1 MVEPSAARRVAV
13 IGGGISGLAAAHR
26 LIEHSTSD
34 CPVDVTL
41 FETSERVGG
50 VFGTVRIDDYLVE
63 TGADMFITNQPA
75 AVRLC
80 ERLGIADQL
89 VPTDPTFRGS
99 LVLRNGRPVP
109 IPEGFMLLSPA
120 KVWPVLT
127 SPIFSPLG
135 KLRMGLEYFVPR
147 KRGNK
152 EESLAQF
159 VRRRF
164 GREAFDRLIQPLVG
178 GIYTADPEK
187 LSLKATMPRFLDME
201 RQSRSLIQAS
211 RKPATGSAGEGDS
224 GSAAETGGSGARYG
238 LFTAPRGGM
247 SVLID
252 RLREIVESSGTVRTQ
267 TRVESLARTP
277 DGRFTLRVCPQN
289 GEAAD
294 ETFDAVV
301 VALRTH
307 HAADLLDGVASNGD
321 ASADRRRSIP
331 NVERLTEL
339 LRSIEYSSAAIV
351 VSGHRLEDVRHPLNA
366 FGLVIPH
373 TEGRRI
379 LAVSFTSR
387 KFPGRA
393 PEGRVLLRTFIGGAL
408 QPEMLLHSDDELF
421 QIVREEL
428 ASMLGVS
435 GEPEFERIVRYN
447 NAMPQYHL
455 GHLDR
460 VSAIE
465 SLTAGVPG
473 LELVGNAYRG
483 VGLPDCIRYAEA
495 SVDRLLDVLAEPATV

>member
-1 MVEPSAARRVAV
+1 MSESSNARRVAV

-26 LIEHSTSD
+26 LIEQASPD
-34 CPVDVTL
+34 RPVEVTL
-41 FETSERVGG
+41 FEASDRVGG
-50 VFGTVRIDDYLVE
+50 VFGTIHIDDYLVE

-75 AVRLC
+75 AVKLC

-89 VPTDPTFRGS
+89 IPTDPTFRGS

-120 KVWPVLT
+120 KIWPVLT

-135 KLRMGLEYFVPR
+135 KLRMGFEFFLPR
-147 KRGNK
+147 KRGHE

-164 GREAFDRLIQPLVG
+164 GREAFERLIQPLVG

-201 RQSRSLIQAS
+201 RQSRSLIRAS
-211 RKPATGSAGEGDS
+211 RRQATSSTSERKS
-224 GSAAETGGSGARYG
+224 GSAAETDGSGARYG

-252 RLREIVESSGTVRTQ
+252 RLREIVETSGTVRTQ

-277 DGRFTLRVCPQN
+277 DGRFHLRVCPQN
-289 GEAAD
+289 GEVAD
-294 ETFDAVV
+294 EQFDSVV

-307 HAADLLDGVASNGD
+307 HAAELLATDSG
-321 ASADRRRSIP
+321 SADGAAIP
-331 NVERLTEL
+331 NLERLTEL

-351 VSGHRLEDVRHPLNA
+351 VSGHRLENVKHPLQA

-393 PEGRVLLRTFIGGAL
+393 PAGHVMLRTFIGGAL
-408 QPEMLLHSDDELF
+408 QPELLQQSDAELF
-421 QIVREEL
+421 QVVREEL
-428 ASMLGVS
+428 ASILGVS
-435 GEPEFERIVRYN
+435 GEPDFERIVRYE

-495 SVDRLLDVLAEPATV
+495 SADRLLESQVEPARV

>member
-1 MVEPSAARRVAV
+1 MSESSNVRRVAV

-26 LIEHSTSD
+26 LIEQST
-34 CPVDVTL
+34 PERPIEVTL
-41 FETSERVGG
+41 FEASDRVGG
-50 VFGTVRIDDYLVE
+50 VFGTIHIDDYLVE

-75 AVRLC
+75 AVKLC

-89 VPTDPTFRGS
+89 IPTDPTFRGS
-99 LVLRNGRPVP
+99 LVLRNGKPVP

-120 KVWPVLT
+120 KIWPVFT

-135 KLRMGLEYFVPR
+135 KLRMGLEYFLPR
-147 KRGNK
+147 KKGHQ

-164 GREAFDRLIQPLVG
+164 GSEAFDRLIQPLVG

-201 RQSRSLIQAS
+201 RQSRSLIRAS
-211 RKPATGSAGEGDS
+211 RKSAASSAGEGES
-224 GSAAETGGSGARYG
+224 GSAAETEGSGARYG

-252 RLREIVESSGTVRTQ
+252 RLRGIVETSGSVRTQ
-267 TRVESLARTP
+267 TRVESLARTS
-277 DGRFTLRVCPQN
+277 DGRFTLRVCPQ
-289 GEAAD
+289 GAAATD
-294 ETFDAVV
+294 AQFDAVV

-307 HAADLLDGVASNGD
+307 HAAELLGGETAGD
-321 ASADRRRSIP
+321 QDASIP

-351 VSGHRLEDVRHPLNA
+351 VSGHRLENVKHPLKA

-373 TEGRRI
+373 TEGRRT

-393 PEGRVLLRTFIGGAL
+393 PEGRVMLRTFIGGAL
-408 QPEMLLHSDDELF
+408 QPELLQQSDDELF
-421 QIVREEL
+421 QVVREEL
-428 ASMLGVS
+428 ASILGVS
-435 GEPEFERIVRYN
+435 GEPEFERIVRYE

-465 SLTAGVPG
+465 GLTAGVPG

-495 SVDRLLDVLAEPATV
+495 SADRLMESLARTAGV

>member
-1 MVEPSAARRVAV
+1 MSESSNARRVAV

-26 LIEHSTSD
+26 LIEQSSPD
-34 CPVDVTL
+34 RPVEVTL
-41 FETSERVGG
+41 FEASDRVGG
-50 VFGTVRIDDYLVE
+50 VFGTIHIDDYLVE

-75 AVRLC
+75 AVKLC

-89 VPTDPTFRGS
+89 IPTDPTFRGS

-120 KVWPVLT
+120 KIWPVLT

-135 KLRMGLEYFVPR
+135 KLRMGIEFFLPR
-147 KRGNK
+147 KRGHE

-164 GREAFDRLIQPLVG
+164 GREAFERLIQPLVG

-187 LSLKATMPRFLDME
+187 LSLTATMPRFLDME
-201 RQSRSLIQAS
+201 RQSRSLIRAS
-211 RKPATGSAGEGDS
+211 RRQATSSAGDRNS
-224 GSAAETGGSGARYG
+224 GSAAETDGSGARYG

-252 RLREIVESSGTVRTQ
+252 RLREIVETSGKVRTQ

-277 DGRFTLRVCPQN
+277 DGRFRLRVCPRN
-289 GEAAD
+289 GEVAD
-294 ETFDAVV
+294 EQFDSVV

-307 HAADLLDGVASNGD
+307 HAAELLATD
-321 ASADRRRSIP
+321 AGSADGTAIP
-331 NVERLTEL
+331 NLERLTEL

-351 VSGHRLEDVRHPLNA
+351 VSGHRLENVRHPLNA

-393 PEGRVLLRTFIGGAL
+393 PAGHVMLRTFLGGAL
-408 QPEMLLHSDDELF
+408 QSELLQQSDAELF
-421 QIVREEL
+421 QVVREEL
-428 ASMLGVS
+428 TSILGVS
-435 GEPEFERIVRYN
+435 GEPDFERIVRYE

-495 SVDRLLDVLAEPATV
+495 SADRLLESQAEPATV

>member
-1 MVEPSAARRVAV
+1 MSDCPSARRIAV

-26 LIEHSTSD
+26 LIEQSSHER
-34 CPVDVTL
+34 PVDVTL
-41 FETSERVGG
+41 FEAGDRVGG
-50 VFGTVRIDDYLVE
+50 VFGTVHIDDYLVE

-75 AVRLC
+75 AVKLC

-89 VPTDPTFRGS
+89 IPTDSTFRGS
-99 LVLRNGRPVP
+99 LVLRNGKPVP

-120 KVWPVLT
+120 KIWPVLT

-135 KLRMGLEYFVPR
+135 KLRMGFEYFLPR
-147 KRGNK
+147 KKGHE

-164 GREAFDRLIQPLVG
+164 GHEAFDRLIQPLVG

-201 RQSRSLIQAS
+201 RQSRSLIRAA
-211 RKPATGSAGEGDS
+211 RKPTSASAGEGDS
-224 GSAAETGGSGARYG
+224 GSAVETDGSGARYG

-247 SVLID
+247 SVMID
-252 RLREIVESSGTVRTQ
+252 RLATIVSTSGTVRTQ
-267 TRVESLARTP
+267 TRIETLSRTS
-277 DGRFTLRVCPQN
+277 DGRFTLRVAPHD

-294 ETFDAVV
+294 ETFDAAI

-307 HAADLLDGVASNGD
+307 HAAELIAGNAGSIGE
-321 ASADRRRSIP
+321 ASIP
-331 NVERLTEL
+331 NVDRLTEL

-351 VSGHRLEDVRHPLNA
+351 VSAHKLEDIKHPLNA

-373 TEGRRI
+373 SEGRRI

-393 PEGRVLLRTFIGGAL
+393 PDGRVILRTFIGGAL
-408 QPEMLLHSDDELF
+408 QPEMLQQSDDELF
-421 QIVREEL
+421 QVVREEL
-428 ASMLGVS
+428 ASILGAS

-465 SLTAGVPG
+465 GLTAGVPG

-495 SVDRLLDVLAEPATV
+495 SADRLLESASKPASA

>member
-1 MVEPSAARRVAV
+1 MSDSPRARRIAV

-26 LIEHSTSD
+26 LIEQSTPER
-34 CPVDVTL
+34 PVDVTL
-41 FETSERVGG
+41 FEASDRVGG
-50 VFGTVRIDDYLVE
+50 VFGTIHIDDYLVE

-75 AVRLC
+75 AVKLC
-80 ERLGIADQL
+80 ERLGIADEL
-89 VPTDPTFRGS
+89 IPTDPTFRGS
-99 LVLRNGRPVP
+99 LVLRNGKPVP

-120 KVWPVLT
+120 KIWPVLT

-135 KLRMGLEYFVPR
+135 KLRMGFEFFLPR
-147 KRGNK
+147 KKGHE
-152 EESLAQF
+152 EESLARF

-164 GREAFDRLIQPLVG
+164 GREAFERLIQPLVG

-201 RQSRSLIQAS
+201 RQSRSLIRAS
-211 RKPATGSAGEGDS
+211 RKSASSSAGEGES
-224 GSAAETGGSGARYG
+224 GSGSETDGSGARYG

-247 SVLID
+247 SVLIE
-252 RLREIVESSGTVRTQ
+252 LLAKTVSESGTVRTQ
-267 TRVESLARTP
+267 TRVESLTRTS
-277 DGRFTLRVCPQN
+277 DGQFALRVQPQN
-289 GEAAD
+289 GGASD
-294 ETFDAVV
+294 EIFDSVL

-307 HAADLLDGVASNGD
+307 HAADLLAGDAVSNGE
-321 ASADRRRSIP
+321 ASIP
-331 NVERLTEL
+331 NVERLKEL

-351 VSGHRLEDVRHPLNA
+351 VSGHRLENIKHPLDA

-393 PEGRVLLRTFIGGAL
+393 PEGRVMLRTFVGGAL
-408 QPEMLLHSDDELF
+408 QPELLQQTDEELF
-421 QIVREEL
+421 QVVREEL
-428 ASMLGVS
+428 ASILGVS
-435 GEPEFERIVRYN
+435 GEPDFERIVRYE

-465 SLTAGVPG
+465 SLAAGVPG
-473 LELVGNAYRG
+473 LEFVGNAYRG

-495 SVDRLLDVLAEPATV
+495 SADRLLDSQVAVEPA

>member
-1 MVEPSAARRVAV
+1 MSDSPRVRRVAV

-26 LIEHSTSD
+26 LIEQSTPEH
-34 CPVDVTL
+34 PVDVTL
-41 FETSERVGG
+41 FEASDRVGG
-50 VFGTVRIDDYLVE
+50 VFGTVHIDGYLVE

-75 AVRLC
+75 AVNLC

-89 VPTDPTFRGS
+89 IPTDSTFRGS
-99 LVLRNGRPVP
+99 LVLRNGKPVP

-120 KVWPVLT
+120 KVWPVLK

-135 KLRMGLEYFVPR
+135 KLRMGFEYFLPR
-147 KRGNK
+147 KKGHD

-164 GREAFDRLIQPLVG
+164 GREAFERLIQPLVG

-201 RQSRSLIQAS
+201 RQSRSLIRAS
-211 RKPATGSAGEGDS
+211 RNSASTSAGANN
-224 GSAAETGGSGARYG
+224 SAGGAETNGSGARYG

-252 RLREIVESSGTVRTQ
+252 LLAKTVSGCGTVRTQ
-267 TRVESLARTP
+267 TRVQSLSRTS
-277 DGRFTLRVCPQN
+277 DDRFTLRVGTLT
-289 GEAAD
+289 GEASD
-294 ETFDAVV
+294 ETFDSVL

-307 HAADLLDGVASNGD
+307 HAADLLASDAGSNGD
-321 ASADRRRSIP
+321 TSIP
-331 NVERLTEL
+331 NIDRLSEL

-351 VSGHRLEDVRHPLNA
+351 VSGHRLENIKHPLDA

-393 PEGRVLLRTFIGGAL
+393 PEGRVMLRTFVGGAL
-408 QPEMLLHSDDELF
+408 QPELLQQTDEELF
-421 QIVREEL
+421 QVVREEL
-428 ASMLGVS
+428 SSILGVS
-435 GEPEFERIVRYN
+435 GEPDFERIVRYE

-465 SLTAGVPG
+465 SLAAGVPG
-473 LELVGNAYRG
+473 LEFAGNAYRG

-495 SVDRLLDVLAEPATV
+495 SADRLLKSRVATAVD